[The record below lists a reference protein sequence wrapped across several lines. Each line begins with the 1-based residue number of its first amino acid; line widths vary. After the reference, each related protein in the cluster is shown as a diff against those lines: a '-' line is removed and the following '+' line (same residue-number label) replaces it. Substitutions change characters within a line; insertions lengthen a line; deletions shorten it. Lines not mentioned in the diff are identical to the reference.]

1 MLSNTEVDL
10 DRTNVGEVL
19 AWMEANN
26 CEEFSFEKTRE
37 LKETQTIYVSKEEL
51 LSVDKNTDFYDV
63 SSNKDWEGHLYGS
76 CWDGMC
82 YEVGNESEEYSS
94 YPTITQKGG
103 EEWKPES
110 WYAER
115 GMQKAVIPI
124 TE

>member
-19 AWMEANN
+19 AWMETNN
-26 CEEFSFEKTRE
+26 CEEFSFKKTRE

-115 GMQKAVIPI
+115 GM
-124 TE
+124 